1 MSPLLIWANPNRWM
15 MIRIVWLGFNMG
27 HRVRTG
33 PIAVTYWVSPL
44 ITSPLLILFLVV
56 LIRKK

>member
-27 HRVRTG
+27 HRVRIG
-33 PIAVTYWVSPL
+33 PIATTYWV
-44 ITSPLLILFLVV
+44 SPLLILFLVV
-56 LIRKK
+56 I